1 MSLFYFIYSFFFF
14 LNPTHCFVEAKD
26 LTLKTKTKKV
36 LKQTYKSQYSINSFP
51 FLKSISS
58 PFHIQ
63 KETSIGLINGQSS
76 GDGGTRREWRLYDGA
91 GSSRCGATLQ
101 HVQNCDSCATWG
113 LLATRVSA
121 KTKNLITLAGLRP
134 EVTSLT
140 WNNTSTKIDHQQVH

>member
-1 MSLFYFIYSFFFF
+1 MSDFFSPNKYVSNVFILFYLQFFFF

-63 KETSIGLINGQSS
+63 KETSIGLING
-76 GDGGTRREWRLYDGA
+76 
-91 GSSRCGATLQ
+91 
-101 HVQNCDSCATWG
+101 
-113 LLATRVSA
+113 
-121 KTKNLITLAGLRP
+121 
-134 EVTSLT
+134 
-140 WNNTSTKIDHQQVH
+140 